1 MQATRA
7 VQLSGFDLMFLTETN
22 IIDQSYCRNI
32 LGCNV
37 VCLSKIKMEAVIAQ
51 GGLGLIVRGLPQ
63 GWSIES
69 TRFHEK
75 LW

>member
-37 VCLSKIKMEAVIAQ
+37 VCLLKITTEA
-51 GGLGLIVRGLPQ
+51 GLGLVVRGLPQ

-75 LW
+75 MW